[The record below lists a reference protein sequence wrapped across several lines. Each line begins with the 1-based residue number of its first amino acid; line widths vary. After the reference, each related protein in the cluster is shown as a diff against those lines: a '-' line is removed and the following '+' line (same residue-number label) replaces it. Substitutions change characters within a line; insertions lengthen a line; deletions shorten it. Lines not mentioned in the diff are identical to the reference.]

1 MLHRYQL
8 LEVRLR
14 RAEQERERW
23 KDRTHVQ
30 GTAGVLAA
38 IDREISAAAAERE
51 AIEQAV
57 GSLADVRLQLL
68 LRLRYVDGLT
78 MEQVADTMHID
89 LRWAQRLHKRAKAL
103 LPPACL
109 DEQQKATE
117 QSRP

>member
-8 LEVRLR
+8 SEIRLR

-23 KDRTHVQ
+23 EARAHIQ

-68 LRLRYVDGLT
+68 LRLRYIDGLT
-78 MEQVADTMHID
+78 MEQVANTMHIE

-103 LPPACL
+103 LSSACL